1 MKPPEILIVD
11 DDPGIVAWLEDTLPQ
26 EGIAVHGET
35 SARVALERLRDQAFD
50 IVISDVE
57 MPEMRG
63 LELLRAIHE
72 IRPMQMVLLITAFG
86 SINLAVEAVRAG
98 AVDFLAKPFRT
109 EVLALAVHRAMRE
122 RHMRREIVRLRDSVA
137 QARQSQG
144 ITTKSPVMRRVLDV
158 AERAAQSHLPIMLT
172 GESGVGKTALAQF
185 IHQHSPRQAEPWI
198 HVNCA
203 NLPPGLA
210 EAELFGARR
219 GAFTDAK
226 EDRPG
231 LFLKAHQGTLFLDEV
246 TELAVEVQPKLL
258 AALEGTHIR
267 PLGSTTDVRADVR
280 VIAATNVP
288 LEDALKFNRFRADLY
303 HRLNVVRIDVPPLRN
318 RPEDIDLI
326 VDQTLAGFAER
337 TRQAPLGIA
346 ANALRWLVAQP
357 WPGNVREL
365 INAVQRAAALAEHD
379 ILTLDDF
386 VDHSPSNEQ
395 FALPDADMSLVELEQ
410 RYIRYVLDKT
420 GGHKA
425 NAAKILGLDRR
436 TLYRKIGELNN
447 KDK

>member
-144 ITTKSPVMRRVLDV
+144 
-158 AERAAQSHLPIMLT
+158 
-172 GESGVGKTALAQF
+172 
-185 IHQHSPRQAEPWI
+185 
-198 HVNCA
+198 
-203 NLPPGLA
+203 
-210 EAELFGARR
+210 
-219 GAFTDAK
+219 
-226 EDRPG
+226 
-231 LFLKAHQGTLFLDEV
+231 
-246 TELAVEVQPKLL
+246 
-258 AALEGTHIR
+258 
-267 PLGSTTDVRADVR
+267 
-280 VIAATNVP
+280 
-288 LEDALKFNRFRADLY
+288 
-303 HRLNVVRIDVPPLRN
+303 
-318 RPEDIDLI
+318 
-326 VDQTLAGFAER
+326 
-337 TRQAPLGIA
+337 
-346 ANALRWLVAQP
+346 
-357 WPGNVREL
+357 
-365 INAVQRAAALAEHD
+365 
-379 ILTLDDF
+379 
-386 VDHSPSNEQ
+386 
-395 FALPDADMSLVELEQ
+395 
-410 RYIRYVLDKT
+410 
-420 GGHKA
+420 
-425 NAAKILGLDRR
+425 
-436 TLYRKIGELNN
+436 KIGRAHV
-447 KDK
+447 